1 MFAKSVLCLN
11 TVKIFQLATGRTER
25 LINGLITNIWERKSQ
40 AVIFSVLSSTETKH
54 TFYIPTKVLCI
65 VPHMAILVVKIVVK
79 FQRKGYKINWFL
91 AKNQCTQRKLLYF
104 ESRNSLNELSKT
116 AYIWLSNFQCQKPSE
131 FWIFLKIKSILL

>member
-54 TFYIPTKVLCI
+54 TFYIPTNFLCI
-65 VPHMAILVVKIVVK
+65 VPHMAILDVK
-79 FQRKGYKINWFL
+79 FQRKGYKI
-91 AKNQCTQRKLLYF
+91 
-104 ESRNSLNELSKT
+104 S
-116 AYIWLSNFQCQKPSE
+116 
-131 FWIFLKIKSILL
+131 

>member
-54 TFYIPTKVLCI
+54 TFYIPTKFLCI
-65 VPHMAILVVKIVVK
+65 VRILATLVVK
-79 FQRKGYKINWFL
+79 FQRRDKNLVRIKITLYRQSSAYTFL
-91 AKNQCTQRKLLYF
+91 
-104 ESRNSLNELSKT
+104 
-116 AYIWLSNFQCQKPSE
+116 
-131 FWIFLKIKSILL
+131 

>member
-40 AVIFSVLSSTETKH
+40 AVIFSVLFTETKH

-79 FQRKGYKINWFL
+79 FQRKGYKI
-91 AKNQCTQRKLLYF
+91 
-104 ESRNSLNELSKT
+104 S
-116 AYIWLSNFQCQKPSE
+116 
-131 FWIFLKIKSILL
+131 